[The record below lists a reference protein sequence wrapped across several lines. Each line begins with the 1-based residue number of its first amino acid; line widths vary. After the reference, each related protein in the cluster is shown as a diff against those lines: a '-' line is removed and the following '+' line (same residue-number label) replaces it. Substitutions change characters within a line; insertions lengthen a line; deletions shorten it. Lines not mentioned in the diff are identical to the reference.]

1 MRAPAPA
8 WQWALCRHL
17 GWGVGEEA
25 LGSHSPHGSA
35 AGPGSWEGSEPG
47 ALHLQTSE
55 TLTLRCWGPGE
66 GYDLS
71 GGQLGNASKSPRKV
85 HPYSPAIP
93 RLRISQK
100 EIDTSVEP

>member
-55 TLTLRCWGPGE
+55 TLTALLGAWRGLRPFRRATR
-66 GYDLS
+66 
-71 GGQLGNASKSPRKV
+71 QRVQRP
-85 HPYSPAIP
+85 
-93 RLRISQK
+93 
-100 EIDTSVEP
+100 